1 MVVLLEHHQM
11 ITWQAIWISGML
23 YSTEAKMQLMIL
35 IDGLVALVSW
45 RQQIS
50 LLTNSKEVDKHPTE
64 SKFRAFIETIDL
76 ATVLRNSNER
86 HDVVKIQKIA
96 K

>member
-1 MVVLLEHHQM
+1 M

-35 IDGLVALVSW
+35 IDGLVAPVSW
-45 RQQIS
+45 HEQIS
-50 LLTNSKEVDKHPTE
+50 LLTNSKEVDKHPAV
-64 SKFRAFIETIDL
+64 SKSRALIETIDL

-86 HDVVKIQKIA
+86 HDVVKIQRIA
-96 K
+96 R